1 MKLVKKLFIVSLVL
15 MPAFVLISCNNNK
28 EPEVPIKYNTQS
40 KFEKEGEL
48 LFLKPDGTSIV
59 KVNIEIAD
67 NDAERQMGLMNRSFM
82 NNSQAMLF
90 IFDME
95 EPQAFWMKNTI
106 IPLDI
111 IYVNSN
117 KEIVSIAA
125 NTEPY
130 SEKSLPSTGPAI
142 YVVEVNGGFCDQY
155 GIAAGTKISYTRNQ

>member
-1 MKLVKKLFIVSLVL
+1 M
-15 MPAFVLISCNNNK
+15 
-28 EPEVPIKYNTQS
+28 
-40 KFEKEGEL
+40 
-48 LFLKPDGTSIV
+48 

-90 IFDME
+90 IFDVE

-130 SEKSLPSTGPAI
+130 SEKSLPSGRPAI
-142 YVVEVNGGFCDQY
+142 YVVEVNGGFAINMELPPAVKFRLHVIPKQ
-155 GIAAGTKISYTRNQ
+155 GTLLLVEGLTSK

>member
-1 MKLVKKLFIVSLVL
+1 MKLLKKLFIVGLILAPALVI
-15 MPAFVLISCNNNK
+15 ISCNNK
-28 EPEVPIKYNTQS
+28 EPEAPVKHDTQP

-48 LFLKPDGTSIV
+48 LFLKPDGSSIV

-90 IFDME
+90 IFDVE

-130 SEKSLPSTGPAI
+130 SEKSLPSGRPAI

-155 GIAAGTKISYTRNQ
+155 GIAAGSKISFTRNP

>member
-1 MKLVKKLFIVSLVL
+1 
-15 MPAFVLISCNNNK
+15 
-28 EPEVPIKYNTQS
+28 
-40 KFEKEGEL
+40 
-48 LFLKPDGTSIV
+48 
-59 KVNIEIAD
+59 
-67 NDAERQMGLMNRSFM
+67 M

-90 IFDME
+90 IFDVE

-130 SEKSLPSTGPAI
+130 SEKSLPSGRPAI

-155 GIAAGTKISYTRNQ
+155 GIAAGSKISFTRNP

>member
-1 MKLVKKLFIVSLVL
+1 MKLLKKLLIVGLVML
-15 MPAFVLISCNNNK
+15 PAFVIISCNNK
-28 EPEVPIKYNTQS
+28 EEPEVPIKHNTQP
-40 KFEKEGEL
+40 KFTKEGEL
-48 LFLKPDGTSIV
+48 IFLKPDGSSIV

-90 IFDME
+90 IFEKE

-125 NTEPY
+125 NTEPF
-130 SEKSLPSTGPAI
+130 SEKSLPSGRPAI

-155 GIAAGTKISYTRNQ
+155 GIAAGCKISYTR